1 MPPYSYLHHGI
12 LEQKPI
18 GLIPILDE
26 LSNLPKATDLTF
38 SAKLKHHLSN
48 NRCFQGER
56 GGTFRIRHHA
66 GEVSLLVIVIL
77 WNICTQLK
85 IYPEQVNLK

>member
-1 MPPYSYLHHGI
+1 MLPYSYLYTGM
-12 LEQKPI
+12 LEQTPI
-18 GLIPILDE
+18 GLMPILDE

-56 GGTFRIRHHA
+56 GGTFRISHHA
-66 GEVSLLVIVIL
+66 GEVSLLVAVLL
-77 WNICTQLK
+77 WNL
-85 IYPEQVNLK
+85 